1 MPAKPITIDE
11 VVKSMDDRNTQDRIA
26 KLEEKVI
33 DLETVVRK
41 IIPLVRTH
49 KGFVSPSF
57 EDLI

>member
-41 IIPLVRTH
+41 IIPLVRTY
-49 KGFVSPSF
+49 KGFVSPLF